1 MNRYV
6 YIGSYI
12 EKGEEKKIYYNAIL
26 DKFYAVPAD
35 FFDKQKDGLE
45 YLDDLIPEDFEDPD
59 IKPYEI
65 TNKSELQGLK
75 SVVNFNA
82 RIDREDTKEKQN
94 NASKKNIEN
103 GSKEKRKHH
112 YKKAILGCVFVIAA
126 CYLMTLAYKPYEKEI
141 KEHIDVLAE
150 SLENREATKAR
161 YLDKVTEAIK
171 DNSTIADDIKILW
184 TNDFTYLF
192 NDELFITNSQVADI
206 TKRISEGDFQ
216 DVNSDNYILELSR
229 VIFGDDYSIYVGLT
243 NQLDDMANEKERII
257 PLDSNLFG
265 YLSLGVQKELLKDT
279 IIFGKDKY
287 IEVLANTYGVSGDE
301 IKELTDLLD
310 RYYHSTGKLQD
321 DYYSLYIEK
330 LGNILIKY
338 YKKKGILSEYEQFV
352 LVSDIYNVGIY
363 SAADVFKTVE
373 INNNLFNDMVVVTV
387 RDNVY
392 GHYNLY
398 FDSITHANI
407 TTAFYLEKL
416 AELIKNK
423 GENLDYQD
431 PDSRFLVYLFTLS
444 EKNTLRDEEKKEL
457 FTSTDACELA
467 DYITLSIFDT
477 YDYIRMNPEF
487 AYSYFSNGQI
497 NYDEM
502 FSEINDVSRDT
513 LSMAI
518 FIEYERC
525 LRHEVLDGNLSE
537 EKYREQYEEI
547 LRKIALY
554 NTELKKIVED
564 AINSE
569 EPIFKSF
576 NIPLKDSECI
586 DEAIKKYTYQ

>member
-112 YKKAILGCVFVIAA
+112 YKKAIAA

-467 DYITLSIFDT
+467 DYITSSIFDT

>member
-1 MNRYV
+1 M
-6 YIGSYI
+6 
-12 EKGEEKKIYYNAIL
+12 
-26 DKFYAVPAD
+26 
-35 FFDKQKDGLE
+35 
-45 YLDDLIPEDFEDPD
+45 
-59 IKPYEI
+59 
-65 TNKSELQGLK
+65 
-75 SVVNFNA
+75 
-82 RIDREDTKEKQN
+82 
-94 NASKKNIEN
+94 
-103 GSKEKRKHH
+103 
-112 YKKAILGCVFVIAA
+112 
-126 CYLMTLAYKPYEKEI
+126 
-141 KEHIDVLAE
+141 
-150 SLENREATKAR
+150 
-161 YLDKVTEAIK
+161 
-171 DNSTIADDIKILW
+171 
-184 TNDFTYLF
+184 
-192 NDELFITNSQVADI
+192 
-206 TKRISEGDFQ
+206 
-216 DVNSDNYILELSR
+216 
-229 VIFGDDYSIYVGLT
+229 
-243 NQLDDMANEKERII
+243 
-257 PLDSNLFG
+257 
-265 YLSLGVQKELLKDT
+265 
-279 IIFGKDKY
+279 
-287 IEVLANTYGVSGDE
+287 
-301 IKELTDLLD
+301 
-310 RYYHSTGKLQD
+310 
-321 DYYSLYIEK
+321 
-330 LGNILIKY
+330 
-338 YKKKGILSEYEQFV
+338 
-352 LVSDIYNVGIY
+352 VSDIYNVGIY

-467 DYITLSIFDT
+467 DYITSSIFDT

-513 LSMAI
+513 LSMAL

-525 LRHEVLDGNLSE
+525 LRHEVLDGRLSE